1 MADLYRKSALEKI
14 SSPEQLDKALTV
26 TSPLSW
32 LVLVGITL
40 IIVVTAVW
48 SVVGTIPMSVTIRG
62 IIASPDSTNAVYS
75 SESGLIVS
83 VLVHDGAEIHLGD
96 PVLTYQ
102 DGRNEVKT
110 LYSDQVGVVTSVMV
124 ATGDNM
130 TQGNEVIRI
139 SPTAEGSQVAVCYIP
154 LSDARKVERGM
165 RVQIY
170 LDSLDSQ
177 TYGYMVARVINIDS
191 YATSNTG
198 MSYVLGLDN
207 NLISLFQQ
215 MGAVVA
221 VTCEFYPDETTSGYY
236 WSNERGGS
244 VSVASGSSI
253 IARIITEEVT
263 PISKLFSKLGEIWG
277 N

>member
-14 SSPEQLDKALTV
+14 SSPEQLDKALTI

-32 LVLVGITL
+32 LVLIGITL
-40 IIVVTAVW
+40 IIAVTIVW
-48 SVVGTIPMSVTIRG
+48 SIVGTIPMSVSIRG

-75 SESGLIVS
+75 TESGQVVS
-83 VLVHDGAEIHLGD
+83 VLVRDGSEIHLGD

-102 DGRNEVKT
+102 DSRNEAKT
-110 LYSDQVGVVTSVMV
+110 LYSDQVGVVTGVMV
-124 ATGDNM
+124 SAGEGM

-139 SPTAEGSQVAVCYIP
+139 SPTAEGPQVAVCYIP
-154 LSDARKVERGM
+154 LSDAGKIERGM

-170 LDSLDSQ
+170 LDALDSQ
-177 TYGYMVARVINIDS
+177 AYGYMVARVINIDS
-191 YATSNTG
+191 YAASNTG

-207 NLISLFQQ
+207 NLIASFQQ

-221 VTCEFYPDETTSGYY
+221 VTCEFYPDETISGYY
-236 WSNERGGS
+236 WSNEQGGS
-244 VSVASGSSI
+244 VSVANGSSI
-253 IARIITEEVT
+253 TARIITEEVA
-263 PISKLFSKLGEIWG
+263 PITKLFSKLGEIWG